1 MIACCRM
8 IYVLIWGGLAH
19 TPVRRFYQTDICGV
33 KFRLS
38 LGLTFGQ
45 CMLQFLR
52 KLLSRHAA
60 DGKRQFFGG
69 IFRLLYRSTIE
80 LQLNVGTHYLL
91 EVLKLTA
98 LDTKLQK
105 RGPFGSLWTLSSL
118 ANCIIYQR
126 GITKK
131 DLQNSSNFL
140 AT

>member
-1 MIACCRM
+1 MRAAAWFTYLFGEALLIPQSVAFTKRIFAGSSSVYRLDSPLVSVCCNFC
-8 IYVLIWGGLAH
+8 ASC
-19 TPVRRFYQTDICGV
+19 F
-33 KFRLS
+33 
-38 LGLTFGQ
+38 
-45 CMLQFLR
+45 
-52 KLLSRHAA
+52 SRHAV